1 MRFRFVAAESA
12 QHPVSLLCRL
22 VGVSRQGFYQWRD
35 RPESRRSRRDGQ
47 LKQVIL
53 TAFEHS
59 WRTYGVPRMHAELRD
74 QGIHVAKKRVARLMA
89 ELGLEGVSRRR
100 GRRRTTIQAEATKAA
115 PDLLE
120 RRFTAQRPDQVWVA
134 DITYIPTHEGWL
146 FLAVVVDLCS
156 RRVVGWS
163 MRNDLHAHLVVDA
176 VSMAIARRKPP
187 VGVVHHSDRGSQY
200 TSLAF
205 GVTLRDSGLVA
216 SMGSRGDAY
225 DNALAESFM
234 STIKTELINQRT
246 WKTRDQ
252 ARLAVF
258 HYIES
263 FYNPLRRHSSLAMQ
277 SPIEYEKLINHHDTE
292 AAPAA

>member
-1 MRFRFVAAESA
+1 VRFRFVAAESA
-12 QHPVSLLCRL
+12 QHSVSLLCRL

-35 RPESRRSRRDGQ
+35 RPESRRRRQDQQ
-47 LKQVIL
+47 LKQLIGA
-53 TAFEHS
+53 AFARS
-59 WRTYGVPRMHAELRD
+59 WRTYGVPRMHAELRG

-89 ELGLEGVSRRR
+89 ELGIQGVSRRR
-100 GRRRTTIQAEATKAA
+100 AGRSTTVAAQAAKAA
-115 PDLLE
+115 PDLLG
-120 RRFTAQRPDQVWVA
+120 RRFTATRPDRVWVA

-146 FLAVVVDLCS
+146 FLAAVVDLCS

-163 MRNDLHAHLVVDA
+163 MRNDLHADLVVDA
-176 VSMAIARRKPP
+176 VSMAIARRNPP
-187 VGVVHHSDRGSQY
+187 AGVVHHSDRGSQY

-205 GVTLRDSGLVA
+205 GTTLRDSGLVA

-234 STIKTELINQRT
+234 STIKTELIKRRT
-246 WKTRDQ
+246 WKTQDQ

-258 HYIES
+258 QYIET
-263 FYNPLRRHSSLAMQ
+263 FYNPLRRHSSLDMH
-277 SPIEYEKLINHHDTE
+277 SPNQYEKLLNHDTE

>member
-1 MRFRFVAAESA
+1 MKFRAIAALKA
-12 QHPVSLLCRL
+12 QHSVSRLCEVL
-22 VGVSRQGFYQWRD
+22 GVTRQGFDAWR
-35 RPESRRSRRDGQ
+35 RRAPSRRSREDQQ
-47 LKQVIL
+47 LKELIL
-53 TAFEHS
+53 AAYETS
-59 WRTYGVPRMHAELRD
+59 WRTYGAPRMHAELRD
-74 QGIHVAKKRVARLMA
+74 QGVRVSRKRVARLMR

-100 GRRRTTIQAEATKAA
+100 GKKRTTVQSEAAKTA

-120 RRFTAQRPDQVWVA
+120 RRFVADRPDQVWVA

-146 FLAVVVDLCS
+146 FLAAVVDLCS

-163 MRNDLHAHLVVDA
+163 MRPDLQADLVIDA

-187 VGVVHHSDRGSQY
+187 AGVIHHSDRGSQY

-205 GVTLRDSGLVA
+205 GTTLRDSGLVA

-234 STIKTELINQRT
+234 STIKTELLNT
-246 WKTRDQ
+246 HAWKTRDQ

-258 HYIES
+258 RYIET
-263 FYNPLRRHSSLAMQ
+263 FYNPLRRHSALGMR
-277 SPIEYEKLINHHDTE
+277 SPDEYERIIKTTTQ
-292 AAPAA
+292 AATAA

>member
-12 QHPVSLLCRL
+12 QHSVSLLCRL

-35 RPESRRSRRDGQ
+35 RPESRRSRQDQQ
-47 LKQVIL
+47 LKQLIGA
-53 TAFEHS
+53 AFAQS

-74 QGIHVAKKRVARLMA
+74 QGIHVAKKRVARLMG
-89 ELGLEGVSRRR
+89 ELGIQGVSRRR
-100 GRRRTTIQAEATKAA
+100 GRRGTTVATAAAKAA
-115 PDLLE
+115 PDLLQ
-120 RRFTAQRPDQVWVA
+120 RHFTATRPDQVWVA
-134 DITYIPTHEGWL
+134 DITYIPTHQGWL
-146 FLAVVVDLCS
+146 FLAAVVDLCS

-163 MRNDLHAHLVVDA
+163 MRNDLHADLVVDA
-176 VSMAIARRKPP
+176 VSMAIARRNPP
-187 VGVVHHSDRGSQY
+187 AGVVHHSDRGSQY

-205 GVTLRDSGLVA
+205 GTTLRDSGLVA

-246 WKTRDQ
+246 WKTQDQ

-258 HYIES
+258 QYIET
-263 FYNPLRRHSSLAMQ
+263 FYNPLRRHSSLGMH
-277 SPIEYEKLINHHDTE
+277 SPIQYEKLVNHHDTE